1 MSDNGDVEVSFPVLP
16 KEVLAEQGSVK
27 LFNKWSYDDVE
38 IRDISLTDYIQIR
51 TPVYLSHSAG
61 RYAAKRFRKAQCPI
75 IERLTNSLMM
85 NGRNNGK
92 KLLAVRIV
100 AHAFEIVHIMTD
112 QNPLQVAVDAIVNC
126 GPREDSTR
134 IGSQG
139 TVRRQAVDV
148 SPLRRV
154 NQSISLLT
162 IGAREAS
169 FRNIKSIAEC
179 LAEELINAAKGS
191 SNSYAIKKKDELERV
206 AKSNRSSRKKVSDQP
221 CQHNPNQLLSLPFG
235 HRQDGQKKACLES
248 THALG
253 RLRLRLNAN
262 TNALRRPN
270 LQHKIKKDPKSYI
283 EDFRA
288 QHYQYESHREIFMAA
303 PSSATDTGL
312 ISLRDL
318 IDFISHVADCY
329 PDICKDFPQQL
340 IDMLMEHHL
349 VLETEL
355 REKLVGSLVLLK
367 KKEIIDS
374 ERLLHTLF
382 PILVSTPSKTLRALL
397 FQKILSEL
405 RTANSKTTNHKLN
418 RTMQTVLFNLVT
430 SDRTSAKGL
439 WAIKITRELWKRQ
452 IWTEAKAVEVMK
464 EAALS
469 ENEKVVVGGVRF
481 FLGGDKEREE
491 LEDESSDDE
500 VNVGQVKHQL
510 TINKKTRKKARAA
523 EKAIKSARNKEKK
536 RGQPNVMLN
545 FSALHLLHD
554 PQGFSEN
561 MFFKH
566 LQNGKSKLNLE
577 QKLLVLQLV
586 SRLVGLHQLHIMPL
600 YSYFQKFLTPRQP
613 SVTSFLASL
622 AQATHDLVPPDVL
635 EPLVQK
641 IANEFVSEASA
652 GQVATAGLNAIR
664 EICVRQPL
672 AMDETLLQDLV
683 MYKKSKD
690 KGVMMASKGLLSLYR
705 DVGAQMLKKRDR
717 GKEAAMSLRA
727 GEKAER
733 RFGEQA
739 VGQIEGLELLA
750 RYKDE
755 ERRKK
760 NIEKGLPSDAED
772 DEDNEEDNWDA
783 WNVEDDSDSDV
794 DGEWINVE
802 DDADINLSDSED
814 EGKSRPAKK
823 SKQDE
828 EKQKEG
834 EKEGEKSKAEEEI
847 DFLKLATTRILT
859 PADLAKLAELRAEA
873 AAEATLPGNKGRVA
887 APWTSRHTDDPLTAN
902 EIEGLAA
909 LSAAKAT
916 REERIAHAKEGQT
929 DRSEHK
935 SKEARKKERK
945 EQEGKSTTNK
955 EKARK
960 HKPFLM
966 SLGKAKSKNKR
977 SLKDVSRALKAHH
990 DRGKRGGKRGNLG
1003 TTVGPSR

>member
-1 MSDNGDVEVSFPVLP
+1 
-16 KEVLAEQGSVK
+16 
-27 LFNKWSYDDVE
+27 
-38 IRDISLTDYIQIR
+38 
-51 TPVYLSHSAG
+51 
-61 RYAAKRFRKAQCPI
+61 
-75 IERLTNSLMM
+75 
-85 NGRNNGK
+85 
-92 KLLAVRIV
+92 
-100 AHAFEIVHIMTD
+100 
-112 QNPLQVAVDAIVNC
+112 
-126 GPREDSTR
+126 
-134 IGSQG
+134 
-139 TVRRQAVDV
+139 
-148 SPLRRV
+148 
-154 NQSISLLT
+154 
-162 IGAREAS
+162 
-169 FRNIKSIAEC
+169 
-179 LAEELINAAKGS
+179 
-191 SNSYAIKKKDELERV
+191 
-206 AKSNRSSRKKVSDQP
+206 
-221 CQHNPNQLLSLPFG
+221 
-235 HRQDGQKKACLES
+235 
-248 THALG
+248 
-253 RLRLRLNAN
+253 
-262 TNALRRPN
+262 
-270 LQHKIKKDPKSYI
+270 
-283 EDFRA
+283 
-288 QHYQYESHREIFMAA
+288 
-303 PSSATDTGL
+303 
-312 ISLRDL
+312 
-318 IDFISHVADCY
+318 
-329 PDICKDFPQQL
+329 
-340 IDMLMEHHL
+340 
-349 VLETEL
+349 
-355 REKLVGSLVLLK
+355 
-367 KKEIIDS
+367 
-374 ERLLHTLF
+374 
-382 PILVSTPSKTLRALL
+382 
-397 FQKILSEL
+397 
-405 RTANSKTTNHKLN
+405 
-418 RTMQTVLFNLVT
+418 MQTVLFNLVT

-469 ENEKVVVGGVRF
+469 ENEKVIVGGVRF

-536 RGQPNVMLN
+536 KGQPNVMLN

-554 PQGFSEN
+554 PQGFSDN
-561 MFFKH
+561 LFFKH

-586 SRLVGLHQLHIMPL
+586 SRLVGLHKLHIMPL

-622 AQATHDLVPPDVL
+622 AQASHDLVPPDAL

-652 GQVATAGLNAIR
+652 GEVATAGLNAIR

-672 AMDETLLQDLV
+672 AINETLLQDLV

-705 DVGAQMLKKRDR
+705 DVGAEMLKKRDR

-727 GEKAER
+727 GERKDR

-739 VGQIEGLELLA
+739 IGQIEGLELLA
-750 RYKDE
+750 KYKDE

-760 NIEKGLPSDAED
+760 NAEKGLPSDAED
-772 DEDNEEDNWDA
+772 SEDDEENNWAA
-783 WNVEDDSDSDV
+783 WNVEDDEDSDV

-802 DDADINLSDSED
+802 DDVDINLSDSDDED
-814 EGKSRPAKK
+814 NKRPSKK

-828 EKQKEG
+828 EDNG
-834 EKEGEKSKAEEEI
+834 ADKSKAEEVT

-1003 TTVGPSR
+1003 TTVGPNR